1 MDTPISI
8 LCFQNLKKSQE
19 KLITDIAPNIKIT
32 TVDRS
37 EPLEN
42 IKFPNDVNIVL
53 AWGQQ
58 CIDPLLSQMPNLQWI
73 QTFSAGVDQILT
85 PEVIKR
91 NIPVSNSKGIHGVP
105 ISEYVFANLL
115 SHYRR
120 LPEMQEQQINK
131 NWNRIIGDEIFDK
144 TIGIIGLG
152 AIGREIAKRAKAF
165 GLEVLANKRHR
176 TEELFIDR
184 LYTDDELDEMLP
196 QCDIVVLALPLT
208 PLTHHF
214 FNSDKFNLMKKTA
227 CLVNI
232 SRGDVVIEKDL
243 IDALKDGVINHAILD
258 VFEEEPLPSISPL
271 WDLPSVTLTPHVSAF
286 TPYYMDRALNLF
298 AENLK
303 RFIQKKSLSNVID
316 PDIGY

>member
-1 MDTPISI
+1 
-8 LCFQNLKKSQE
+8 
-19 KLITDIAPNIKIT
+19 
-32 TVDRS
+32 
-37 EPLEN
+37 
-42 IKFPNDVNIVL
+42 
-53 AWGQQ
+53 
-58 CIDPLLSQMPNLQWI
+58 
-73 QTFSAGVDQILT
+73 
-85 PEVIKR
+85 
-91 NIPVSNSKGIHGVP
+91 
-105 ISEYVFANLL
+105 
-115 SHYRR
+115 
-120 LPEMQEQQINK
+120 MQEQQINK

-165 GLEVLANKRHR
+165 GMEVLANKRHR

-243 IDALKDGVINHAILD
+243 INALKDGAINHAILD
-258 VFEEEPLPSISPL
+258 VFEEEPLPSTSSL

-303 RFIQKKSLSNVID
+303 RFIQKKSLSNVIN